1 VTTINVVF
9 DFDGTL
15 ATTFVGGEMFR
26 GHTPEEMFA
35 VASKRYRAGDTS
47 LREYQEE
54 VFDLV
59 DETTAEMSK
68 RAVDTST
75 IRQFGN
81 EICERVWEA
90 GGKVAVA
97 SAGLDFYI
105 RPVLDSVGL
114 DRIELHSGKVVSDP
128 TNRPPF
134 RYDYPSFKNS
144 CKGDWVTCKC
154 EVINLLKNEN
164 EEEDGDIEVIF
175 VGDGS
180 TSDSCAATNAAD
192 IVFATGRLLDY
203 CRKNGIAATEFGDD
217 LSPVLDYVVSKTSA
231 NGVN

>member
-26 GHTPEEMFA
+26 GHTPEDKFKKA
-35 VASKRYRAGDTS
+35 NKRFRTNETS

-54 VFDLV
+54 VFDLI
-59 DETTAEMSK
+59 DESTAEMSK
-68 RAVDTST
+68 RAVDTSS
-75 IRQFGN
+75 IRQFGK

-90 GGKVAVA
+90 GGKILVA

-114 DRIELHSGKVVSDP
+114 DRIELHSGRVVSDP
-128 TNRPPF
+128 ADRPPF

-154 EVINLLKNEN
+154 DVINRLKIEN
-164 EEEDGDIEVIF
+164 DDSDSEVIF

-192 IVFATGRLLDY
+192 VVFATGRLLDY
-203 CRKNGIAATEFGDD
+203 CRENGIAATEFDDD
-217 LSPVLDYVVSKTSA
+217 LSPVLDYVVSKTSV
-231 NGVN
+231 NGAK

>member
-1 VTTINVVF
+1 VTTINIVF

-26 GHTPEEMFA
+26 GHTPEDKFA
-35 VASKRYRAGDTS
+35 AASDRYKTNKTS

-59 DETTAEMSK
+59 DEPTAEMSK
-68 RAVDTST
+68 RAVETSS
-75 IRQFGN
+75 IRRFGK
-81 EICERVWEA
+81 EVCERVWEA
-90 GGKVAVA
+90 GGNVAVA

-105 RPVLDSVGL
+105 RPVLNNVGL
-114 DRIELHSGKVVSDP
+114 DRIELHSGKIVSDP
-128 TNRPPF
+128 TDRPPF
-134 RYDYPSFKNS
+134 RYDYPSFKKS

-154 EVINLLKNEN
+154 EVINRLKNEN
-164 EEEDGDIEVIF
+164 DVSDSEVIF

-180 TSDSCAATNAAD
+180 TSDVCAATNAAD
-192 IVFATGRLLDY
+192 VVFATGRLLDY

-217 LSPVLDYVVSKTSA
+217 LSPVLDYVVSKTSV